1 MAISKHT
8 LMLKHM
14 LGEYL
19 GPNISNQTF
28 SHSKIEEFLS
38 IAKHN
43 IPLNKER
50 NRPLGTITY
59 KKWSCWLVLDNGC
72 A

>member
-1 MAISKHT
+1 MSSERINSSSMTWNNWFSIISTNMAISKHT

-28 SHSKIEEFLS
+28 SHSKIEES
-38 IAKHN
+38 S
-43 IPLNKER
+43 P
-50 NRPLGTITY
+50 
-59 KKWSCWLVLDNGC
+59 
-72 A
+72 